1 MYNIVGTSE
10 IFASEIETEKRR
22 LDRMRFGPIYQIS
35 DIRYCDD
42 IIYYFFLLFK
52 YYRLL
57 CSQ

>member
-1 MYNIVGTSE
+1 
-10 IFASEIETEKRR
+10 
-22 LDRMRFGPIYQIS
+22 MRFGPIYQIS

-57 CSQ
+57 YSQ